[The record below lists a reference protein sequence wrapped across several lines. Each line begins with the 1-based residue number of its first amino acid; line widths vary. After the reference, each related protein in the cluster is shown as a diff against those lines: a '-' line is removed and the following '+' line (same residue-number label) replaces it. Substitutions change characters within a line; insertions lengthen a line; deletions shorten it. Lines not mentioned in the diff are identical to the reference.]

1 MAAEASPWGVGIA
14 NIEDARAHCCIADKS
29 PSCCLLTCEQNVRR
43 GFKFVG
49 RSEPEFPSGSV
60 ACPACSNKYTA
71 AKAAAAKAAAAKAEA
86 HAKRTR
92 SDITMHGNMSQ
103 KSPKLDR
110 TTSRTPLSGHSSS
123 TETPSATRDERPPSA
138 RELDSSALI
147 AGLQR
152 ELADKNSLVVQQD
165 RVIKEQDK
173 TIKAIR
179 RVLSTEPDENVLA
192 SLRIAASSLSVDD
205 E

>member
-1 MAAEASPWGVGIA
+1 MQ
-14 NIEDARAHCCIADKS
+14 ED
-29 PSCCLLTCEQNVRR
+29 V
-43 GFKFVG
+43 
-49 RSEPEFPSGSV
+49 
-60 ACPACSNKYTA
+60 
-71 AKAAAAKAAAAKAEA
+71 
-86 HAKRTR
+86 
-92 SDITMHGNMSQ
+92 SQ

-110 TTSRTPLSGHSSS
+110 TTSRTPLSVQSSS
-123 TETPSATRDERPPSA
+123 TETPSATARDERPPAA

-165 RVIKEQDK
+165 RVIKEMSK

-179 RVLSTEPDENVLA
+179 RALSTEPDEIVIA
-192 SLRIAASSLSVDD
+192 SLRIAASSLSVHD